1 VLVILASDEV
11 FEVEFSAEG
20 YSRLGDTF
28 DYVTNIFIAAVAAGV
43 KVINCPDT
51 IGGACELE
59 NDNYF
64 VKNMAKHAEI
74 IKKEFPD

>member
-1 VLVILASDEV
+1 DPNLAQASLGSKNDKEQNIKNVYELVKLACDEG

-28 DYVTNIFIAAVAAGV
+28 AYVTNILRAAVAAGV

-51 IGGACELE
+51 IGGACE
-59 NDNYF
+59 
-64 VKNMAKHAEI
+64 
-74 IKKEFPD
+74 